1 MPTVYIDSDFKCHTT
16 NPDGVYRSVETDFFT
31 GKCASF
37 IEGYRYVPAGESW
50 TRSDGVVFHGEMIAP
65 CKDYDIISTAQALF
79 EELDPSISEK
89 DERIAALEKEKAMLT
104 AQVSALSDQMDFYE
118 ACIVEMAEVVY
129 A

>member
-1 MPTVYIDSDFKCHTT
+1 MRIYIDSNYCCHTT
-16 NPDGVYRSVETDFFT
+16 NPDGIYREVEAKFFD
-31 GKCASF
+31 GKCAAF

-50 TRSDGVVFHGEMIAP
+50 TRFDGVVFRGVMVAP
-65 CKDYDIISTAQALF
+65 IKNYDIISATQALF

-89 DERIAALEKEKAMLT
+89 DERIAALEAEKTMLT

-118 ACIVEMAEVVY
+118 ECIVEMAEVVY